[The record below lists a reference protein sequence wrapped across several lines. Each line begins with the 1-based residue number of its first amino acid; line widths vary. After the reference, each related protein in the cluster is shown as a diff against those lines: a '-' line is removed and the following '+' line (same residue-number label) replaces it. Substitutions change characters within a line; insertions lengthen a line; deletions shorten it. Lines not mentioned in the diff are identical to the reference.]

1 MKSVVKC
8 ALMLLLFSSS
18 LGFIVSCGP
27 VPYCETSLVTLD
39 ETRLELVT
47 YQEEAERTGGRAEKL
62 EGDLEEVQDK
72 ISEVEE
78 KPAELQKK
86 IYELRKGS
94 GRE

>member
-1 MKSVVKC
+1 MKSVIKC
-8 ALMLLLFSSS
+8 ALMLVLLSSS

-47 YQEEAERTGGRAEKL
+47 YEEEAERTGERVEKL
-62 EGDLEEVQDK
+62 EDDLQEVEGK
-72 ISEVEE
+72 ISEIED
-78 KPAELQKK
+78 KPSELQKK
-86 IYELRKGS
+86 IHELRKGS